1 MDLVIVLAAVGAAV
15 VAAAGP
21 EVLRRI
27 PEPPVPDDDKL
38 PYAVLA
44 ELRLVRPGLA
54 VAAAAMAA
62 LVAWRIDTPE
72 LVPVWIVLTGVGAW
86 LAFVDWHTRLLPY
99 AIVAPL
105 YVVTLALVAL
115 GALLLRDVDVLVH
128 AVVAN
133 VVVYGVFRLFHWFGH
148 RYFGGA
154 FGYGD
159 VRLSGVLGLALGALG
174 ASEVFVG
181 MYGGFV
187 LGAVFGVVLSRLRIV
202 DAKGFA
208 FGPYMVVGA
217 VVGAAF
223 GPAFYR

>member
-15 VAAAGP
+15 IGAAGP
-21 EVLRRI
+21 DVLRRI

-44 ELRLVRPGLA
+44 ELRHARPGLA
-54 VAAAAMAA
+54 LAAAAMAA

-72 LVPVWIVLTGVGAW
+72 LVPVWVVLAGVGAW

-105 YVVTLALVAL
+105 YLVTLVLVAL
-115 GALLLRDVDVLVH
+115 GALLLRDADVLVH

-133 VVVYGVFRLFHWFGH
+133 VVVYVVFRVFHWFGH
-148 RYFGGA
+148 RFFGGA

-181 MYGGFV
+181 LYGGFV